1 MPFVRSISGLRATKE
16 DGLEASIL
24 TKYARAFAE
33 ISPKGK
39 IILGRD
45 GRPSGE
51 WIEKV
56 ISDSLIKMG
65 RQVEI
70 IGIVPTPT
78 VQLLTEH
85 SEAGGGIAI
94 TASHNPR
101 EWNGLKFLGSDGTFL
116 GQSENE
122 KLWDLVDQDEKISH
136 PKGIRNYKLIKNE
149 NALEYHLGKVL
160 DLNLFSD
167 NNYIENNKKRK
178 LKAVVDAVNASGSVV
193 VPDLLRKLGYEVIEL
208 FCDGSGVF
216 PHTPEPIP
224 ENLNKLCD
232 SVKKNGADIGIAV
245 DPDADRLVI
254 IDEQGKPIGEEK
266 TIVLSAWSALE
277 HSEEL
282 DFDPKNSKITVNL
295 STSRMID
302 DLAKKYNSR
311 VERSAVGEINVVEK
325 MKENNSIIGGEGSG
339 GVILPACHYGRDS
352 LVGIALVCA
361 LISKTGKSIS
371 TLASELS
378 NYSMIKTKREFS
390 GDLDPIIEK
399 AKIKFSDSKIN
410 TDDGLRI
417 DFENSWVQIRK
428 SNTEPIIRIISE
440 AKTAAKAKELILQ
453 IEILL

>member
-24 TKYARAFAE
+24 AKYARAFAK

-56 ISDSLIKMG
+56 VTDELTKMG

-78 VQLLTEH
+78 VQLLTEY
-85 SEAGGGIAI
+85 SDAGGGIAI
-94 TASHNPR
+94 TASHNPSQ
-101 EWNGLKFLGSDGTFL
+101 WNGLKFLGSDGTFL

-122 KLWDLVDQDEKISH
+122 KMWDLVD
-136 PKGIRNYKLIKNE
+136 NNLIESKYNSE
-149 NALEYHLGKVL
+149 IDPIINNNSLEYHIEKVL
-160 DLNLFSD
+160 NLNLFSN

-193 VPDLLRKLGYEVIEL
+193 VPEFLKKIGYEVGEL
-208 FCDGSGVF
+208 FCEGTGIF

-224 ENLNKLCD
+224 ENLNALCN
-232 SVKKNGADIGIAV
+232 SVKKNNADIGIAV

-254 IDEQGKPIGEEK
+254 IDENGNPIGEEK

-282 DFDPKNSKITVNL
+282 GFDLKDSKITVNL

-302 DLAKKYNSR
+302 DLAKIFNSQ
-311 VERSAVGEINVVEK
+311 VERSAVGEINVVQK
-325 MKENNSIIGGEGSG
+325 MKENKSIIGGEGSG
-339 GVILPACHYGRDS
+339 GVILPKCHYGRDS

-361 LISKTGKSIS
+361 LIAKTGKSIS
-371 TLASELS
+371 TLAGELS
-378 NYSMIKTKREFS
+378 EYSMIKTKREFAC
-390 GDLDPIIEK
+390 DLDPIIK
-399 AKIKFSDSKIN
+399 KVKSKFSDAKIN
-410 TDDGLRI
+410 LEDGLRI
-417 DFENSWVQIRK
+417 DFKNSWVQIRK

-440 AKTAAKAKELILQ
+440 AESKEQAQKLISQ
-453 IEILL
+453 IEHLL